1 MFWYQNWI
9 FVKNLH
15 FFEYQLD
22 AIQFDLRYLT
32 TLFFP
37 SYYNTIYL
45 SIYRSLFLILST
57 YFFPST
63 CDFPPTSANLAWGK
77 KENQFKNPNKE
88 IKTWK
93 KTLENCLFHLIQL
106 KTSSFASASKINV
119 NKHLFAWNEIQMNKS
134 CTSSTN

>member
-1 MFWYQNWI
+1 MILKLNFC
-9 FVKNLH
+9 
-15 FFEYQLD
+15 EYQLD

-37 SYYNTIYL
+37 SYHNTIYL
-45 SIYRSLFLILST
+45 SIDLFSSYYLLIS
-57 YFFPST
+57 
-63 CDFPPTSANLAWGK
+63 FPPRAISLRLVQILPEVKSRSNSKIQIKKSKHGK
-77 KENQFKNPNKE
+77 E
-88 IKTWK
+88 
-93 KTLENCLFHLIQL
+93 TLENCLFDLIQL

>member
-1 MFWYQNWI
+1 MLGIWADLKLFIRNVEKNFKKAKLLFKLSKELMFWYQNWI

-77 KENQFKNPNKE
+77 KEKQFKNPNKE

-93 KTLENCLFHLIQL
+93 KKPL
-106 KTSSFASASKINV
+106 KIVCFIWFS
-119 NKHLFAWNEIQMNKS
+119 
-134 CTSSTN
+134 